1 MIKRALSG
9 LPSLRHVQLGARPL
23 GGGVEDSQ
31 RDAGP
36 SSNDRQDQR
45 GRCREEATGEA
56 KNLLSNYHEYR
67 VVRLVR

>member
-9 LPSLRHVQLGARPL
+9 LPPLRHVQLGARPL
-23 GGGVEDSQ
+23 GGCVEDRQ

-45 GRCREEATGEA
+45 GRCREEAIGEA
-56 KNLLSNYHEYR
+56 KTLLSNYHEYR